1 MNRWSALALLL
12 AVAGALAVRC
22 PRLDIRPLHNDEAV
36 NAVKLSA
43 LWQKGVYT
51 YDLDEF
57 HGPSLSYAALPFVW
71 LSSARDPD
79 HLSAITMRLVPVA
92 FGTGLILLLLLLADG
107 LGRLATV
114 WAAIFTAVSPAMVFY
129 SRYFIHEMLL
139 VFFTMLTVAAGWRYV
154 QTRELRWAVIAGVGL
169 GLMYA
174 TKETFVFSLI
184 AMGLAAVATVW
195 WNQWR
200 AQRSALV
207 SGGPT
212 GQRAAS
218 LLSLRPFLAAF
229 NWKHAALALIVAVL
243 VSHLLFSSF
252 FMNLIGPIDSLRTYL
267 PWLRRAGGHSPH
279 IHPWYFY
286 LQRLA
291 WFHQPKGPIWS
302 EAVILVLAAVGAVV
316 AFFSNKTIL
325 ARPALARFL
334 AFYTVI
340 LTAIYSVISYKTPW
354 CALNF
359 LHGMILLAGIGAAA
373 LWLLCRRILIRALVV
388 AALVAGT
395 SHLAWEA
402 WRASQTY
409 ASDRHNPYVYAQTSP
424 NLLELV
430 DRIEAIARV
439 APLGHETVA
448 KVIAPESYWPLP
460 WYLRKFKHI
469 GWWEELPPDPYA
481 PIIITSAK
489 LHAALDEKSNK
500 AYLMTGLYE
509 LRPGTFL
516 ELYVEIGLW
525 KKFVATLPREEE

>member
-12 AVAGALAVRC
+12 AVAGALALRC
-22 PRLDIRPLHNDEAV
+22 PKLDIRPLHNDEAV

-43 LWQKGVYT
+43 LWEKGVYT
-51 YDLDEF
+51 YDLEEF
-57 HGPSLSYAALPFVW
+57 HGPALYYAALPFLW
-71 LSSARDPD
+71 LSSTRDSD
-79 HLSAITMRLVPVA
+79 QLGAITMRLVPVA
-92 FGTGLILLLLLLADG
+92 FGTGLILLLLLLTDG

-139 VFFTMLTVAAGWRYV
+139 VFFTLLALASGWRYQ
-154 QTRELRWAVIAGVGL
+154 QTRQARWAALAGVGL

-174 TKETFVFSLI
+174 TKETFVFTVV
-184 AMGLAAVATVW
+184 AMGLASAATVW
-195 WNQWR
+195 WNQWW

-207 SGGPT
+207 SGGQT
-212 GQRAAS
+212 RQRAS
-218 LLSLRPFLAAF
+218 PFSLRPLAAVC
-229 NWKHAALALIVAVL
+229 NWRHLALVLIVAVL

-252 FMNLIGPIDSLRTYL
+252 FMNWIGPIDSLRTYL

-286 LQRLA
+286 VERLA
-291 WFHQPKGPIWS
+291 WFHQPEGPVWS
-302 EAVILVLAAVGAVV
+302 EALILALAAVGAVV

-325 ARPALARFL
+325 ANPGFARFL

-340 LTAIYSVISYKTPW
+340 LTAIYSLISYKTPW

-373 LWLLCRRILIRALVV
+373 LLLLCRRVLSQGLVV

-395 SHLAWEA
+395 SHLASEA

-409 ASDRHNPYVYAQTSP
+409 ASDRNNPYVYAQTSP
-424 NLLELV
+424 DLLRLV
-430 DRIEAIARV
+430 ERVEAIGRI
-439 APLGHETVA
+439 APLGRETVI

-460 WYLRKFKHI
+460 WYLRKFKHA
-469 GWWEELPPDPYA
+469 GWWDELPPDPYA
-481 PIIITSAK
+481 PITIVSAK
-489 LHAALDEKSNK
+489 LRATLDEKSNK
-500 AYLMTGLYE
+500 ACLMAGLYE
-509 LRPGTFL
+509 LRPGIFL
-516 ELYVEIGLW
+516 ELYVETELW
-525 KKFVATLPREEE
+525 EKFVATLPHESE

>member
-12 AVAGALAVRC
+12 AVAGALALRC
-22 PRLDIRPLHNDEAV
+22 PKLDTRPLHNDEAV

-43 LWQKGVYT
+43 LWEKGVYT

-57 HGPSLSYAALPFVW
+57 HGPALYYAGLPFLW
-71 LSSARDPD
+71 LSSARDSD
-79 HLSAITMRLVPVA
+79 RISAVTMRFVPVA

-139 VFFTMLTVAAGWRYV
+139 VFFTLLALAAGWRYA
-154 QTRELRWAVIAGVGL
+154 QTRKLPWAVLTGVGL

-174 TKETFVFSLI
+174 TKETFVFSVA
-184 AMGLAAVATVW
+184 AMGLAAIATVW

-207 SGGPT
+207 TKGQT
-212 GQRAAS
+212 GQRTSPFNVRALVAAY
-218 LLSLRPFLAAF
+218 
-229 NWKHAALALIVAVL
+229 NWKHVALALFVAVL

-252 FMNLIGPIDSLRTYL
+252 FMNWIGPIDSLRTYL

-286 LQRLA
+286 LERLA
-291 WFHQPKGPIWS
+291 WFHQPKGPVWS
-302 EAVILVLAAVGAVV
+302 EAAILVLAVVGTAV
-316 AFFSNKTIL
+316 AFFSNKTLL
-325 ARPALARFL
+325 AQPTLARFL

-340 LTAIYSVISYKTPW
+340 LTAIYSLISYKTPW

-359 LHGMILLAGIGAAA
+359 FHGMILLAGIGAAA
-373 LWLLCRRILIRALVV
+373 LIRVCRQMLSKAFVVALLVV
-388 AALVAGT
+388 GT

-409 ASDRHNPYVYAQTSP
+409 ASDRNNPYVYAQTLP
-424 NLLELV
+424 DLLKLV
-430 DRIEAIARV
+430 DRVEAIARV
-439 APLGHETVA
+439 APLGHDTVI

-460 WYLRKFKHI
+460 WYLRRFKHV
-469 GWWEELPPDPYA
+469 GWWDELPPDPYA
-481 PIIITSAK
+481 PITIVSAK
-489 LHAALDEKSNK
+489 VRSALDEKSNK

-516 ELYVEIGLW
+516 ELYVEMELW
-525 KKFVATLPREEE
+525 KKFVATLPREPE